1 VFTVFGSITIGDE
14 CSVESI
20 GGYNGTIDSVVCKGG
35 GSLAFICDE
44 ASTRGEGCPKG
55 GKGKRSPVKKGS

>member
-1 VFTVFGSITIGDE
+1 M
-14 CSVESI
+14 ESI